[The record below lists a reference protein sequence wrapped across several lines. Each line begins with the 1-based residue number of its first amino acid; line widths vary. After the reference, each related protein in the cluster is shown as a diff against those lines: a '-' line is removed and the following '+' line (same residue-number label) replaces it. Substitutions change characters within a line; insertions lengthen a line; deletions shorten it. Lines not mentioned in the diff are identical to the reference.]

1 MEKIGIYFVWF
12 YFLEHGGRDV
22 CCVPVNSKKTY
33 LWYLEYVDKFVS
45 TPKVTTF
52 QVN

>member
-1 MEKIGIYFVWF
+1 MEKIGIYFILLF
-12 YFLEHGGRDV
+12 FLEHGGRGV
-22 CCVPVNSKKTY
+22 CVPVHSKTHY

-45 TPKVTTF
+45 TPNVTTF